1 MYLITPV
8 YDGGPILRL
17 AAVLVLLLL
26 AATPAGAGLPV
37 QPDPAVE
44 ARLDSLVRA
53 AVNHAYDGRLD
64 LGLET
69 VDLAE
74 ELAPRDPRIGLT
86 RFRLLRENYP
96 IGVFEKE
103 RARRQEGALL
113 HELDHAIAMCDSM
126 LELDENDAAAYL
138 YRGWAYINKAQTLL
152 IARHM
157 RAAAGSSRN
166 GKSDFDK
173 FYELHPEG
181 DPDAA
186 TVLGSF
192 LYFADT
198 LPGFF
203 KFIRWLVR
211 LPGGDR
217 ERGLELMEEGAAGRG
232 YTYPD
237 AVLMLAVTYYLFDGN
252 LEDSARLLDDA
263 VREYPHHPWV
273 VEYSCSMSFLFPELT
288 GRATAVEAALLDGWN
303 DTTRGWDEAV
313 RYRILWSLGRQFSQL
328 GDYDDALS
336 SMTAIAA
343 DAPAEPFWVAPSSHL
358 SAISLAARLGR
369 SLDVA
374 WLCERV
380 PGEERYRELSDGYKA
395 ACGWVADEREAAA
408 FYAMG
413 PVRTAL
419 YEGRVDE
426 AALLLDETI
435 ASGSGS
441 IDAGFMQAEVARITG
456 FESEA
461 AEIYAE
467 VALEAESEGRS
478 TMQIQSLVRLGEIH
492 IGRGEFDAAREAY
505 EKAADAA
512 SETTMFAN
520 YLRGR
525 LRYIERQKD

>member
-1 MYLITPV
+1 
-8 YDGGPILRL
+8 L
-17 AAVLVLLLL
+17 AA
-26 AATPAGAGLPV
+26 APAVAGLPV

-64 LGLET
+64 LAMET

-74 ELAPRDPRIGLT
+74 ELAPRDPRVGLT

-96 IGVFEKE
+96 IGVFDKE
-103 RARRQEGALL
+103 RARRQEAALL
-113 HELDHAIAMCDSM
+113 HELDHTIAMCDSM

-157 RAAAGSSRN
+157 RAAAGSSRH

-252 LEDSARLLDDA
+252 LEDSARMLDQA
-263 VREYPHHPWV
+263 VRDYPHHPWV

-288 GRATAVEAALLDGWN
+288 GRAAAVETALLDGWN

-313 RYRILWSLGRQFSQL
+313 RYRILWSLGRQFTQL
-328 GDYDDALS
+328 GDYEEALS

-343 DAPAEPFWVAPSSHL
+343 DAPAEPFWIAPTSHL

-369 SLDVA
+369 SLDAA
-374 WLCERV
+374 WLCERI
-380 PGEERYRELSDGYKA
+380 PDEERYKELSDGYKS
-395 ACGWVADEREAAA
+395 ACGWVADDREAVA
-408 FYAMG
+408 FNAIG
-413 PVRTAL
+413 AVRNAL
-419 YEGRVDE
+419 YEGSVDE
-426 AALLLDETI
+426 AARLLDQVV
-435 ASGSGS
+435 ASGASGL
-441 IDAGFMQAEVARITG
+441 DTRYMQAEVDRVSG
-456 FESEA
+456 LEDEA
-461 AEIYAE
+461 EEIYAA
-467 VALEAESEGRS
+467 VALEAESAGRR

-505 EKAADAA
+505 EKAADAE
-512 SETTMFAN
+512 SETTMVAN
-520 YLRGR
+520 FLRGR